1 VRILI
6 ASHNKDKIREIIEII
21 DDNSIEIVSPEQ
33 IAIPDVIEDEETL
46 LGNALKKA
54 RSIAEV
60 VNIPTIADD
69 TGLFV
74 DALDGAPGVYSA
86 RYAGEKCSYQD
97 NRRKLLEELK
107 MIENTELRTAR
118 FKTVVVLYFPTGE
131 QVTAEGVV
139 EGYITTQERG
149 DKGFGYDAV
158 FQEKESGKTFAEM
171 DEDEKNK
178 ISHRGL
184 ALNNLVA
191 EMKRLSLIKKE

>member
-86 RYAGEKCSYQD
+86 RYAGEECSYQD
-97 NRRKLLEELK
+97 NRRKLLKELK

-158 FQEKESGKTFAEM
+158 FQVKESGKTFAEM

-191 EMKRLSLIKKE
+191 EMERLSLIKKE

>member
-1 VRILI
+1 MRILI

-86 RYAGEKCSYQD
+86 RYAGEECSYQD
-97 NRRKLLEELK
+97 NRRKLLKELK

-158 FQEKESGKTFAEM
+158 FQVKESGKTFAEM

-191 EMKRLSLIKKE
+191 EMERLSLIKKE

>member
-1 VRILI
+1 MRILI